1 MKISKEVKV
10 ALLAIVAA
18 VVLYFGI
25 EFLKGIDF
33 FNPANTYYAIYSN
46 VEGLAES
53 NMITLSGYP
62 VGRVSGIRVMQE
74 RKNNILVTFELN
86 EDIKVG
92 ADAKAILR
100 SSDLLGNKVIELEPG
115 NVSVPMQVGDTLR
128 GILAQDITS
137 ELKATALPVVD
148 SVKSAISVINAT
160 LIGFEGTKIKLDSIL
175 TGVGLLV
182 ESNRRDISQIMGN
195 LNKLSTTLTDEQN
208 GVSPLLAKISV
219 LADSL
224 NDLGLK
230 QTVSQADATLKSL
243 QATVEKLR
251 QDEGTLG
258 KLMNNDSVYNNLNK
272 TLVDLDNLFL
282 DLQENPRRYVH
293 FSLFGGKDKDE

>member
-10 ALLAIVAA
+10 ALLAIVAG

-25 EFLKGIDF
+25 EFLKGINF
-33 FNPANTYYAIYSN
+33 FNPSHTYYVVYSN

-62 VGRVSGIRVMQE
+62 VGRVSGIGVMQE
-74 RKNNILVTFELN
+74 KNNNILVTFELD

-92 ADAKAILR
+92 ADATAILR
-100 SSDLLGNKVIELEPG
+100 SSDLLGNKVIELNPG
-115 NVSVPMQVGDTLR
+115 NVAVPMQAGDTLR
-128 GILAQDITS
+128 GVLAQDITS

-148 SVKSAISVINAT
+148 SVKSAIHIINTT
-160 LIGFEGTKIKLDSIL
+160 LVGFEATKFKLDSIL
-175 TGVGLLV
+175 TGVALLV
-182 ESNRRDISQIMGN
+182 ESNRRDISQILGN
-195 LNKLSTTLTDEQN
+195 LNTLSATLADEQK
-208 GVSPLLAKISV
+208 GVSPLLAKINV

-224 NDLGLK
+224 NALELK
-230 QTVSQADATLKSL
+230 QTVSQANVTLQSL

-272 TLVDLDNLFL
+272 TLVDLDSLFI
-282 DLQENPRRYVH
+282 DLQDNPRRYVH
-293 FSLFGGKDKDE
+293 FSLFGGKDKSK